1 MDLSDPVPN
10 FGPGVSLQVLA
21 ARAQCLSAIRNY
33 FRVHDVLEVDVP
45 VLGACTVTDP
55 HLDALS
61 VEGGYGY
68 LQTSPEFFMKR
79 LLACGS
85 GSIYFLCKAFRAD
98 ESGRQHRPE
107 FTLLEWYRTG
117 IDDRQLVRDMI
128 DLLRSLQPGIV
139 TQQYS
144 YSELFTRVLGI
155 CPHTAS
161 AADLASVAA
170 GHIDFSG
177 PLSTASEWLDLLFS
191 HLIQPGLQAPTFVMD
206 YPASQC
212 ALARICPND
221 SGVPVARRFEL
232 FWKGREL
239 ANGYWELTD
248 PHEQEA
254 RFKSDQAAR
263 RHMGKPVPA
272 YDHRLLAALH
282 AGLPE
287 CSGVAVGFDR
297 LLMCLLD
304 VDDIAHVVPFATG
317 R

>member
-1 MDLSDPVPN
+1 MSDPALDY
-10 FGPGVSLQVLA
+10 GPGVSLQVLA
-21 ARAQCLSAIRNY
+21 ARAQWLSAIRNY
-33 FRVHDVLEVDVP
+33 FRVHNVLEVDVP

-61 VEGGYGY
+61 VDGGYGY

-79 LLACGS
+79 LLAWGS
-85 GSIYFLCKAFRAD
+85 GSIYFLGKAFRAD

-117 IDDRQLVRDMI
+117 IDDRQLVRDMT
-128 DLLRSLQPGIV
+128 DLLRSLQPDIV
-139 TQQYS
+139 TEQYS
-144 YSELFTRVLGI
+144 YGELFIRVLGV
-155 CPHTAS
+155 CPHTAT
-161 AADLASVAA
+161 AAELASVAA
-170 GHIDFSG
+170 EHIDFSG
-177 PLSTASEWLDLLFS
+177 PMSTASDWLDLLFS
-191 HLIQPGLQAPTFVMD
+191 HLIQPRLQAPTFVMD
-206 YPASQC
+206 YPARQC

-221 SGVPVARRFEL
+221 NGIPVARRFEL

-254 RFKSDQAAR
+254 RFQLDQTVR
-263 RHMGKPVPA
+263 RQLGKPVPA
-272 YDHRLLAALH
+272 YDQHLLAALH
-282 AGLPE
+282 AGLPA
-287 CSGVAVGFDR
+287 CSGVALGFDR

-304 VDDIAHVVPFATG
+304 ADDIAHVVPFAAG